1 MRVRLIKKK
10 TIAKYALKNSSS
22 RIPFD
27 IWVDKLRSA
36 DWNNANDI
44 KETYGSA
51 DNIGKSSNRIVFN
64 IGGNNYR
71 MICTYQ
77 FGRLCDDNLQF
88 TINKY

>member
-64 IGGNNYR
+64 IGGNN
-71 MICTYQ
+71 IH
-77 FGRLCDDNLQF
+77 
-88 TINKY
+88 NKQILIWKK